1 MYRTI
6 HTPYYAII
14 HAYRYIYIVSMHA
27 MMYTSLAYVG
37 AFAGIQCCIHE
48 IIEMK
53 KTYKHIHSYTIT
65 YAMCLLVCIDT
76 YSLTC
81 TYNVTWEHEM

>member
-65 YAMCLLVCIDT
+65 YTQLLMQCA
-76 YSLTC
+76 YW
-81 TYNVTWEHEM
+81 YA